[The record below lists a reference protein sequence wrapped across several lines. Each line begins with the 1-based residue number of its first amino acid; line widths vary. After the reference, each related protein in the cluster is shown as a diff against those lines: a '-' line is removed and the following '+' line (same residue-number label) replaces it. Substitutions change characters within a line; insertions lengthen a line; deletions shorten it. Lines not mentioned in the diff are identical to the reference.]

1 MQKKFKK
8 YYGNQWLVAI
18 VLGVLVPFGAQLLNV
33 SGLNKVIWLYLVV
46 NSSYMLYLG
55 YITRKNGL
63 FPLVLLTM
71 PVFFTLISTS
81 WLRLVSHQYGFYFGL
96 LYIVLSLF
104 TFLGDTRDDPDENM
118 IPVEGGFHGLTEA
131 GDEKYTV
138 PVDGGFQ
145 S

>member
-18 VLGVLVPFGAQLLNV
+18 VLGVLVPFGDQLLNV

-71 PVFFTLISTS
+71 PVFFTLISTF